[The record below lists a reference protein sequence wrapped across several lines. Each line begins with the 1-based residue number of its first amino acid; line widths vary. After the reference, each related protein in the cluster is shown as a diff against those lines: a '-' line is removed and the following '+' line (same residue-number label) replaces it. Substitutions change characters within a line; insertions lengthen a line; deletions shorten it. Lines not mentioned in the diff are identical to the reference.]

1 MLATSCPWI
10 LTNDSSAA
18 GLDLFVK
25 IYTAFFGPIFAVL
38 ITDYYILHRGKMEG
52 AALDDLYDDNGTH
65 SGINWAA
72 IIAIVIGS
80 LCSLVIVQLSWY
92 VSLIP
97 TGLVYYFLMK
107 NMKSAKSFRTGTI
120 FQEQEG

>member
-1 MLATSCPWI
+1 M
-10 LTNDSSAA
+10 
-18 GLDLFVK
+18 
-25 IYTAFFGPIFAVL
+25 
-38 ITDYYILHRGKMEG
+38 
-52 AALDDLYDDNGTH
+52 YDKQGVFK
-65 SGINWAA
+65 GINWAA
-72 IIAIVIGS
+72 IISIVIGS

-120 FQEQEG
+120 FQEQEGCYLHWAGDSFRFFIQKYQCLIQQFFFRKQVFLIPVKVVAIAGGDELPWAETV